1 MNKKHFNGAYYF
13 KEIFMAELKKELPFL
28 TRYMALIFTLI
39 GADWLLFTIGV
50 DYNMW
55 SDPFD
60 LFKFIIKIITI
71 LALYFTGIK
80 FFNWLYSASPQKI
93 EK

>member
-1 MNKKHFNGAYYF
+1 
-13 KEIFMAELKKELPFL
+13 
-28 TRYMALIFTLI
+28 MALIFTLI

-80 FFNWLYSASPQKI
+80 FFSWLYSASPQKI

>member
-1 MNKKHFNGAYYF
+1 
-13 KEIFMAELKKELPFL
+13 
-28 TRYMALIFTLI
+28 MALIFALI
-39 GADWLLFTIGV
+39 GADGLLFTIGV

-60 LFKFIIKIITI
+60 LFTFIIKIMTI
-71 LALYFTGIK
+71 SALYFIGIK
-80 FFNWLYSASPQKI
+80 FFSWLYSASPQKI

>member
-1 MNKKHFNGAYYF
+1 
-13 KEIFMAELKKELPFL
+13 MAELKKELPFL
-28 TRYMALIFTLI
+28 TAYMALIFALF
-39 GADWLLFTIGV
+39 GADGLLFTIGF

-60 LFKFIIKIITI
+60 LFAFIIKIMTI
-71 LALYFTGIK
+71 SALYFTGIK
-80 FFNWLYSASPQKI
+80 FFSWLYSASPQKI

>member
-13 KEIFMAELKKELPFL
+13 KEIFMAELKKELP
-28 TRYMALIFTLI
+28 
-39 GADWLLFTIGV
+39 
-50 DYNMW
+50 

-71 LALYFTGIK
+71 LAFYFTGIK